1 MLLVIYVFNRKMLIS
16 NQPVYPEIGDF
27 MAYLNR
33 LGIDYQVKEYKLFQ
47 KIELIKFYS
56 IFP

>member
-16 NQPVYPEIGDF
+16 NQPVYPEIVDF